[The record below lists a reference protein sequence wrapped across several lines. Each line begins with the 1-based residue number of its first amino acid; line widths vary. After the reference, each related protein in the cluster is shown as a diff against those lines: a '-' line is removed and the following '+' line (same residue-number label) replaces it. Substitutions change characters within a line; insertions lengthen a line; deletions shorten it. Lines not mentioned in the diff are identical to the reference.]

1 MVLASAS
8 VITNAS
14 LKLLPSSEEVPNEL
28 LVLPQPLPAKTGRR
42 KKAINDKAKEITDA
56 VVLQEMKEKEQPD
69 VDAKIMKEEK
79 S

>member
-1 MVLASAS
+1 M
-8 VITNAS
+8 
-14 LKLLPSSEEVPNEL
+14 

-56 VVLQEMKEKEQPD
+56 AVLQEMKEKEQPD